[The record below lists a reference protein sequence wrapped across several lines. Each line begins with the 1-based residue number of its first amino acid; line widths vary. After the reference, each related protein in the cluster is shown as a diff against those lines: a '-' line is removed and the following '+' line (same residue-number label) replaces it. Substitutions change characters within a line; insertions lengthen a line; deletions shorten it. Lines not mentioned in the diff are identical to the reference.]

1 MSECISNIFE
11 MNAVG
16 ISDVYQDGIK
26 TTLKK
31 LRNFKVNYLETLK
44 IKQSRGLEWGV

>member
-1 MSECISNIFE
+1 MSERISNIFE

-26 TTLKK
+26 TTLKNK
-31 LRNFKVNYLETLK
+31 EILK
-44 IKQSRGLEWGV
+44 STIWRL